1 MKENKYIYKISLLFL
16 TLSPLYASAQE
27 SNSSLIYWLILG
39 MIILALVFVLYR
51 YSIIEEYSKNL
62 QQNIDIIDKHVLISY
77 SDKKGNIT
85 YASEAL
91 CKLTGYTKEEL
102 IGKNH
107 RIFKHP
113 DTPKAVFKKLWQTIT
128 QGEVFKGELKN
139 MNKAGGAYWI
149 DATITPI
156 INKYGEIEGYSAIR
170 QDITDK
176 KYAQKLSVTDKLTQ
190 IYNRLHLENIL
201 AKETQRANRYGEI
214 YSVIIIDID
223 YFKSVND
230 NHGHDAGDKILI
242 SVVEI
247 LKSKIRQTDVL
258 GRWGGEEFLII
269 CPKSDMD
276 QAYIVAQKLRVAIQ
290 EYEFPI
296 IGKLTCSFG
305 VSQYRSKDKNSDA
318 VIKKADEALY
328 DSKENGRNMVSI
340 KY

>member
-1 MKENKYIYKISLLFL
+1 MKKNNILFIVSSLFL
-16 TLSPLYASAQE
+16 SLSPLYAGGIQ
-27 SNSSLIYWLILG
+27 NTSSLTSWLLLG
-39 MIILALVFVLYR
+39 LVVLVLIFVLYR
-51 YSIIEEYSKNL
+51 YSVIEEYSKNL

-85 YASEAL
+85 YVSEAL

-113 DTPKAVFKKLWQTIT
+113 DTPKATFKRLWQTIT

-139 MNKAGGAYWI
+139 KSKSGEAYWI
-149 DATITPI
+149 DVTITPM

-176 KYAQKLSVTDKLTQ
+176 KYAQKLSITDKLTQ
-190 IYNRLHLENIL
+190 TYNRLHLENIL

-214 YSVIIIDID
+214 YSVIIMDID
-223 YFKSVND
+223 NFKSVND
-230 NHGHDAGDKILI
+230 NYGHDAGDKILI

-247 LKSKIRQTDVL
+247 LKSRIRQTDVL

-290 EYEFPI
+290 EHEFPI
-296 IGKLTCSFG
+296 IGRLTCSFG

-328 DSKENGRNMVSI
+328 VSKESGRNMVSTNR
-340 KY
+340 

>member
-1 MKENKYIYKISLLFL
+1 MKENNYFYKIGLLFL
-16 TLSPLYASAQE
+16 TLSPLYASE
-27 SNSSLIYWLILG
+27 GKGNSLLIYWVLLIF
-39 MIILALVFVLYR
+39 IVLVLIFVLYR

-62 QQNIDIIDKHVLISY
+62 QQNIDIIDKHVIISY

-102 IGKNH
+102 IGKKH
-107 RIFKHP
+107 SVFKHP
-113 DTPKAVFKKLWQTIT
+113 DTPRATFKLLWQTIT
-128 QGEVFKGELKN
+128 QGEVFKGEIKN
-139 MNKAGGAYWI
+139 MNKAGGAYWV

-201 AKETQRANRYGEI
+201 AKETLRANRYGEI

-223 YFKSVND
+223 NFKSIND
-230 NHGHDAGDKILI
+230 NHGHDVGDKILI

-247 LKSKIRQTDVL
+247 LKSKTRQTDVL

-290 EYEFPI
+290 ENEFPVI
-296 IGKLTCSFG
+296 KKLTCSFG

-328 DSKENGRNMVSI
+328 VSKENGRNMVST
-340 KY
+340 KL

>member
-1 MKENKYIYKISLLFL
+1 MRENIFIYKIGLLFL
-16 TLSPLYASAQE
+16 ILSPLYAGVEE
-27 SNSSLIYWLILG
+27 SGSSLTYWLILG
-39 MIILALVFVLYR
+39 FIVLALIFVLYR

-85 YASEAL
+85 YVSEAL

-113 DTPKAVFKKLWQTIT
+113 DTPRAVFKKLWQTIT
-128 QGEVFKGELKN
+128 QGEVYKGELKN
-139 MNKAGGAYWI
+139 INKAGKAYWI
-149 DATITPI
+149 EVTITPI

-176 KYAQKLSVTDKLTQ
+176 KYAQKLSITDKLTQ
-190 IYNRLHLENIL
+190 TYNRLHLENIL

-223 YFKSVND
+223 KFKLIND
-230 NHGHDAGDKILI
+230 NYGHDVGDKILI

-247 LKSKIRQTDVL
+247 LNSKIRQTDVL

-290 EYEFPI
+290 EHEFPI
-296 IGKLTCSFG
+296 IKKLTCSFG

-328 DSKENGRNMVSI
+328 ISKENGRNMVSV

>member
-1 MKENKYIYKISLLFL
+1 MRQNNYLYKFFLILL
-16 TLSPLYASAQE
+16 TISPLCASETQ
-27 SNSSLIYWLILG
+27 NDSSLIYWLVLIL
-39 MIILALVFVLYR
+39 IILVLIFVLYR

-77 SDKKGNIT
+77 SDKKGTIT
-85 YASEAL
+85 YASDAL

-102 IGKNH
+102 VGQNH

-113 DTPKAVFKKLWQTIT
+113 DTPRATFKKLWQTIT
-128 QGEVFKGELKN
+128 QGEIFKGEIKN
-139 MNKAGGAYWI
+139 KNKAGGAYWV

-176 KYAQKLSVTDKLTQ
+176 KYAQQLSITDKLTQ

-214 YSVIIIDID
+214 YSIIMIDID
-223 YFKSVND
+223 NFKSIND
-230 NHGHDAGDKILI
+230 NHGHDAGDKILV
-242 SVVEI
+242 SVVNI
-247 LKSKIRQTDVL
+247 LKTKIRQTDVL

-269 CPKSDMD
+269 CPQSDMD

-290 EYEFPI
+290 EFEFPI
-296 IGKLTCSFG
+296 VKKVTCSFG
-305 VSQYRSKDKNSDA
+305 VSEYRSKDRNSDA
-318 VIKKADEALY
+318 VVKKADEALY
-328 DSKENGRNMVSI
+328 ISKENGRNMVST
-340 KY
+340 KH

>member
-1 MKENKYIYKISLLFL
+1 MRQNNYLYKFFLILL
-16 TLSPLYASAQE
+16 TISPLCASETQ
-27 SNSSLIYWLILG
+27 NDSSLIYWLVLIL
-39 MIILALVFVLYR
+39 IILVLIFVLYR

-77 SDKKGNIT
+77 SDKKGTIT
-85 YASEAL
+85 YASDAL

-102 IGKNH
+102 VGQNH

-113 DTPKAVFKKLWQTIT
+113 DTPRATFKKLWQTIT
-128 QGEVFKGELKN
+128 QGEIFKGEIKN
-139 MNKAGGAYWI
+139 RNKAGGAYWV

-176 KYAQKLSVTDKLTQ
+176 KYAQLLSITDKLTQ

-214 YSVIIIDID
+214 YSIIMIDID
-223 YFKSVND
+223 NFKSIND
-230 NHGHDAGDKILI
+230 NHGHDAGDKILV
-242 SVVEI
+242 SVVNI
-247 LKSKIRQTDVL
+247 LKTKIRQTDVL

-269 CPKSDMD
+269 CPQSDMD

-290 EYEFPI
+290 EFEFPI
-296 IGKLTCSFG
+296 VKKVTCSFG
-305 VSQYRSKDKNSDA
+305 VSEYRSKDRNSDA
-318 VIKKADEALY
+318 VVKKADEALY
-328 DSKENGRNMVSI
+328 ISKENGRNMVST
-340 KY
+340 KH